1 MNNVKRRTK
10 TIVLSIIISL
20 LVFPIVLG
28 FESRGNLLMQYGR
41 NFVFCT
47 VFGGPFLLIAGVP
60 VHLLA
65 GFIVEKSK
73 RFKLTVSFLIHILPA
88 AAIGFALFGEAAF
101 LIGIPVISAA
111 VFFAVDALI
120 FRRVIQPVKIAGI
133 VLLPVLIYGLMC
145 LPQLIQKAEFR
156 AIQNEPR
163 PMAELTVNE
172 QTSSI
177 RLGTCWDSDDSS
189 GCPIDREPYL
199 LPTDDVGVAEFQVNG
214 EAFAELNFLNTDR
227 SFTLEVYYLTDN
239 GVEKIKTDQNGF
251 TLPDGIKEQVIKG
264 TATMDNSQKV
274 SFSVGIRSGN
284 R

>member
-1 MNNVKRRTK
+1 MNNMKRTK

-20 LVFPIVLG
+20 LVFPAVLG
-28 FESRGNLLMQYGR
+28 FENSENLLMEYAR

-47 VFGGPFLLIAGVP
+47 VYGGPFLLIAGVP

-65 GFIVEKSK
+65 GFIVEKIE

-120 FRRVIQPVKIAGI
+120 FRRVIHPAKIAGI

-145 LPQLIQKAEFR
+145 IPQLIQKAEFR
-156 AIQNEPR
+156 DIKNEPR

-177 RLGTCWDSDDSS
+177 RLGSCWDSDDSS

-199 LPTDDVGVAEFQVNG
+199 LPTDDVGVTEFQVDG

-227 SFTLEVYYLTDN
+227 SFTLEVYYLTDD
-239 GVEKIKTDQNGF
+239 GVEQIKTDQNGF

>member
-1 MNNVKRRTK
+1 MNNMKRTK

-20 LVFPIVLG
+20 LVFPIALG
-28 FESRGNLLMQYGR
+28 FENNGNLLMEYAR

-47 VFGGPFLLIAGVP
+47 VYGGPFLLIAGVP

-65 GFIVEKSK
+65 GFIVGKVK
-73 RFKLTVSFLIHILPA
+73 RFKLTVSFFIHILPA
-88 AAIGFALFGEAAF
+88 AIIGFALFGEAGF
-101 LIGIPVISAA
+101 LIGIPVISAS
-111 VFFAVDALI
+111 VFFAADAVI
-120 FRRVIQPVKIAGI
+120 YRRVSHPAKIAGV
-133 VLLPVLIYGLMC
+133 VLLPALIYVLMC
-145 LPQLIQKAEFR
+145 IPQLIQKVEFQ
-156 AIQNEPR
+156 AIQNEPE

-172 QTSSI
+172 ETSPI
-177 RLGTCWDSDDSS
+177 RLSTCWDSDDSS

-227 SFTLEVYYLTDN
+227 SFTLEVYYLTEN

>member
-1 MNNVKRRTK
+1 MNNVKRTK

-20 LVFPIVLG
+20 LVFPIAVG
-28 FESRGNLLMQYGR
+28 FENNGNLLMEYAR
-41 NFVFCT
+41 NFVLCT
-47 VFGGPFLLIAGVP
+47 MYGGPFLLVIGVP

-65 GFIVEKSK
+65 GYIVEKSK

-88 AAIGFALFGEAAF
+88 AIIGFALFGEAGF
-101 LIGIPVISAA
+101 LIGIPVISAS
-111 VFFAVDALI
+111 VFFAADAVI
-120 FRRVIQPVKIAGI
+120 YRRVSRPAIAGI

-145 LPQLIQKAEFR
+145 IPQLIQKAEFR
-156 AIQNEPR
+156 AIQNEPE

-172 QTSSI
+172 QTSPI

-214 EAFAELNFLNTDR
+214 EAYAELNFLNTDR

>member
-28 FESRGNLLMQYGR
+28 FESRGNLLMQYRR

-47 VFGGPFLLIAGVP
+47 VYGGPFLLIAGVP

-65 GFIVEKSK
+65 GYIVGKIK
-73 RFKLTVSFLIHILPA
+73 KFKLTVSFLIHILPA
-88 AAIGFALFGEAAF
+88 AFIGFALFGEAAF

-111 VFFAVDALI
+111 VFFAVDAVI
-120 FRRVIQPVKIAGI
+120 YRRVNHPIKIAGV
-133 VLLPVLIYGLMC
+133 VLLPALIYVLMC
-145 LPQLIQKAEFR
+145 IPQLIQKAEFR
-156 AIQNEPR
+156 AIQNEPE

-172 QTSSI
+172 QTSPI